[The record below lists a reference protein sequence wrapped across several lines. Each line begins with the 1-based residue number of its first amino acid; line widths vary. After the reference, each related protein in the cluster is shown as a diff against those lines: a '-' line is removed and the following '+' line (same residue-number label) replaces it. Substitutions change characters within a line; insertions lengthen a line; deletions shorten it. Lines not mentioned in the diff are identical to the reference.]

1 MTQFSRSQLE
11 PTHEAPTRPPS
22 TVRLEYRGSRIHGER
37 FAFRLDSTQTR
48 ISVAAAQVSFEISVA
63 AAQIYVAAALVS
75 YLTP

>member
-1 MTQFSRSQLE
+1 M
-11 PTHEAPTRPPS
+11 
-22 TVRLEYRGSRIHGER
+22 GSRIHGER

-63 AAQIYVAAALVS
+63 AAQISVAAALVS